1 MRRLQIA
8 LGFLFLATLACGQV
22 VTPAATVGP
31 TNTAGAISP
40 ALDTAAPVSPLTIA
54 IEYGI
59 FGVADAYTSTG
70 VTYAKPQLVFG
81 IWGNLEPERGQWQ
94 WEPLDALIAEYQAAG
109 FSGQQIL
116 LTAESPWASKV
127 PVGLFA
133 KVDSFPKDEHIADY
147 ENFIRSVVER
157 YDGDG
162 VDDMP
167 GLIYP
172 IHEYGIEREFTG
184 YWPGSAEDYVR
195 LLRIAYPVVHE
206 ADPEAVVMQ
215 AALLLIDIFD
225 GAPDADEIVRRWQ
238 VSRINRSLEENLL
251 VIAACDAYDVLD
263 FHSLGDYTEIPPTTA
278 WIREQLQAQGCE
290 EKPIWI
296 GDSFSMSGL
305 VGYGSV
311 PAHPTTA
318 ETVDDVIALLRSVA
332 DPADAEHAVSTAW
345 LRAEMAIGLVRKIVV
360 SAGEGIIGINIG
372 NLEDWALGAVG
383 ADKALVPMMGSSMF
397 MSLTDTTVTQVRPGG
412 PLPYSGHMWS
422 QARIAGQERPAFH
435 ALKLVMDTIAD
446 YSTVEKL
453 DLGENIWAYSF
464 ERPGG
469 PIWVLWLDDG
479 ELYLP
484 GQTSPTASVDLR
496 IDAGQ
501 AVLTMTPTVIGE
513 TEPESFTIDAADG
526 QISIEIGLTPVFIR
540 ATP

>member
-1 MRRLQIA
+1 MRRPHFSL
-8 LGFLFLATLACGQV
+8 LLLLMATLACGGSA
-22 VTPAATVGP
+22 TPVATP
-31 TNTAGAISP
+31 QPLNQTATISP
-40 ALDTAAPVSPLTIA
+40 SGVPQAPITIA

-59 FGVADAYTSTG
+59 LGVADAYTPTG

-116 LTAESPWASKV
+116 LTAESPWASRV
-127 PVGLFA
+127 PAGLLTQL
-133 KVDSFPKDEHIADY
+133 DSFPKDEYIVDY
-147 ENFIRSVVER
+147 ENFVRSVVER

-184 YWPGSAEDYVR
+184 YWPGSAEDYVH
-195 LLRIAYPVVHE
+195 LLRIAYPVIHE

-225 GAPDADEIVRRWQ
+225 GAPTDPAEIERRWQ

-263 FHSLGDYTEIPPTTA
+263 FHSLGDYSEIPPTTT
-278 WIREQLQAQGCE
+278 WIREQLQSYGCGYV
-290 EKPIWI
+290 PIWI
-296 GDSFSMSGL
+296 GDAFSMSGL
-305 VGYGSV
+305 VGYGAV

-318 ETVDDVIALLRSVA
+318 ATRDQVIALLHSVA
-332 DPADAEHAVSTAW
+332 DTADADHEVATAW

-360 SAGEGIIGINIG
+360 SAGDGIMGINIG
-372 NLEDWALGAVG
+372 NLEDWALGAAI

-397 MSLTDTTVTQVRPGG
+397 MGMTDTIVTQVRPGG

-422 QARIAGQERPAFH
+422 QARTPGQERPAFY
-435 ALKLVMDTIAD
+435 ALQLVMETVSE
-446 YSTVEKL
+446 YTSVEKL
-453 DLGENIWAYSF
+453 ELGEHIWAYHYETSN
-464 ERPGG
+464 G
-469 PIWVLWLDDG
+469 PVWVLWLDDG

-484 GQTSPTASVDLR
+484 GQARPSVTINLEITADEAMLTLTPTMVGEVELER
-496 IDAGQ
+496 FIIDA
-501 AVLTMTPTVIGE
+501 VDGE
-513 TEPESFTIDAADG
+513 ISF
-526 QISIEIGLTPVFIR
+526 ELGLAPVFIQLS
-540 ATP
+540 P

>member
-1 MRRLQIA
+1 MRRPHFPL
-8 LGFLFLATLACGQV
+8 LLLFLATLACGGPA
-22 VTPAATVGP
+22 TPATTPQPQSQAATS
-31 TNTAGAISP
+31 SP
-40 ALDTAAPVSPLTIA
+40 SWAPQAPITIA

-59 FGVADAYTSTG
+59 FGVADVYTPTG

-81 IWGNLEPERGQWQ
+81 IWGNLEPERGRWQ

-116 LTAESPWASKV
+116 LTAESPWASRV
-127 PVGLFA
+127 PAGLLTQL
-133 KVDSFPKDEHIADY
+133 DSFPKDEHIADY
-147 ENFIRSVVER
+147 ENFVRSVVER

-195 LLRIAYPVVHE
+195 LLRIAYPVIHE
-206 ADPEAVVMQ
+206 ADPDAVVMQ

-225 GAPDADEIVRRWQ
+225 GGPTDPAEIERRWQ

-263 FHSLGDYTEIPPTTA
+263 FHSLGDYIEIPATTA
-278 WIREQLQAQGCE
+278 WIREQLQSYGCGDV
-290 EKPIWI
+290 PIWI
-296 GDSFSMSGL
+296 GDAFSMSGL
-305 VGYGSV
+305 VGYGAV

-318 ETVDDVIALLRSVA
+318 ATRDQVIALLRSVA
-332 DPADAEHAVSTAW
+332 DSADADHEVATAW

-360 SAGEGIIGINIG
+360 SAGEGIVGINIG
-372 NLEDWALGAVG
+372 NLEDWALGAAV
-383 ADKALVPMMGSSMF
+383 ADEALVPMMGSSMF
-397 MSLTDTTVTQVRPGG
+397 MGMTDTTVTQDRPGG

-422 QARIAGQERPAFH
+422 QARAPGQERPAFY
-435 ALKLVMDTIAD
+435 ALQLVMETVSE
-446 YSTVEKL
+446 YSSIEKL
-453 DLGENIWAYSF
+453 ELGEHVWAYRY
-464 ERPGG
+464 ETMNG
-469 PIWVLWLDDG
+469 PVWVLWLDDG

-484 GQTSPTASVDLR
+484 GQARPGVSITLEISAD
-496 IDAGQ
+496 Q
-501 AVLTMTPTVIGE
+501 AALTLTPTVIGE
-513 TEPESFTIDAADG
+513 VEPERFIIDAVDG
-526 QISIEIGLTPVFIR
+526 EISFELGLTPVFIR
-540 ATP
+540 TSP

>member
-1 MRRLQIA
+1 MRRPHFSL
-8 LGFLFLATLACGQV
+8 LLLLLATLACGSPA
-22 VTPAATVGP
+22 TPVATP
-31 TNTAGAISP
+31 QPQSQTATISP
-40 ALDTAAPVSPLTIA
+40 GSPQQAPITIA

-59 FGVADAYTSTG
+59 FGVADAYTPTG

-116 LTAESPWASKV
+116 LTAESPWASSV
-127 PVGLFA
+127 PAGLLTQL
-133 KVDSFPKDEHIADY
+133 DSFPKDEYIADY
-147 ENFIRSVVER
+147 ENFVRSVVER

-184 YWPGSAEDYVR
+184 YWPGSADDYVR
-195 LLRIAYPVVHE
+195 LLRIAYPVIHE
-206 ADPEAVVMQ
+206 ADPEAIVMQ

-225 GAPDADEIVRRWQ
+225 GGTTDTAEIERRWR

-263 FHSLGDYTEIPPTTA
+263 FHSLGDYIEIPSTTA
-278 WIREQLQAQGCE
+278 WIREQLRAYDCGDV
-290 EKPIWI
+290 PIWI
-296 GDSFSMSGL
+296 GDAFSMSGL
-305 VGYGSV
+305 VGYGAV

-318 ETVDDVIALLRSVA
+318 ATRDQVIALLRAVA
-332 DPADAEHAVSTAW
+332 DSSDADHEIATAW

-360 SAGEGIIGINIG
+360 SAGEGIMGINIG
-372 NLEDWALGAVG
+372 NLEDWALGTA
-383 ADKALVPMMGSSMF
+383 ADEALVPMMGSSMF
-397 MSLTDTTVTQVRPGG
+397 MGMTDTTVIQDRPGG

-422 QARIAGQERPAFH
+422 QARTPGQERPAFY
-435 ALKLVMDTIAD
+435 ALQLVME
-446 YSTVEKL
+446 TVSEYTSIEKL
-453 DLGENIWAYSF
+453 DLGDHVWGYRCETSNGAV
-464 ERPGG
+464 
-469 PIWVLWLDDG
+469 WVLWFDDG

-484 GQTSPTASVDLR
+484 GQARPGVNVNLEIEAD
-496 IDAGQ
+496 Q
-501 AVLTMTPTVIGE
+501 AVLTLTPTVVGE
-513 TEPESFTIDAADG
+513 PEPESFIIDAVDG
-526 QISIEIGLTPVFIR
+526 EISFELGLTPVFIQI
-540 ATP
+540 TP